1 MKLAFKANVI
11 FFNNIYRPD
20 IDINFVK
27 YTQGGGAVYNSDK
40 TACIVI
46 MDILPENESVIKNAL
61 SSYDIKTIEELEYIK
76 TEAEYKGFIDIM
88 TKPLAGA

>member
-1 MKLAFKANVI
+1 MSI
-11 FFNNIYRPD
+11 IT
-20 IDINFVK
+20 I
-27 YTQGGGAVYNSDK
+27 QAVLS
-40 TACIVI
+40 
-46 MDILPENESVIKNAL
+46 ENESFIKNAL